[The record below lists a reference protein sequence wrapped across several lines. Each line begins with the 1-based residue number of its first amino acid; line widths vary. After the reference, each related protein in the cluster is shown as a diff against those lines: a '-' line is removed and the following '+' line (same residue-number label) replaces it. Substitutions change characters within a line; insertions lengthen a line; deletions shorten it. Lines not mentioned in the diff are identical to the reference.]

1 MRLQN
6 SSFAVVNFLSK
17 NNHIYHC
24 KSIIHH
30 HLGKLVKLADV
41 IDELVEERG
50 LEKEALGAVVCEG
63 MLAAYQRK
71 YPDLVLKVEEDPAT
85 GNLVVLAQKTV
96 ATNVDD
102 EYSQISLKKARNI
115 NKNIALD
122 EHLWLPFEGQI
133 GRVEVLRARQVIASK
148 IKQIEARI
156 VYDMFKN
163 KQGQIVIGTVHKT
176 ERNGISVKFGDV
188 YAFLPYSLSI
198 PGEKFA
204 VGYTI
209 RALLKEVLVEP
220 QGDNQLILDRVTPE
234 FLAAL
239 FELEIPEVFEKLV
252 EIKKIVRSPGYK
264 SKVAVS
270 SHDRNIDP
278 VGTCVG
284 VGGSRIKPILK
295 ELGGETIDV
304 FLWSDALP
312 LFVKNSLKPAIIDRV
327 ELSPDNTAA
336 YVWLNEDQRS
346 FAIGK
351 GGQNISLASQ
361 ITGVTIQLVR
371 EESTQKDKKDVDEDE
386 ELTDD
391 QA

>member
-1 MRLQN
+1 M
-6 SSFAVVNFLSK
+6 
-17 NNHIYHC
+17 
-24 KSIIHH
+24 
-30 HLGKLVKLADV
+30 KLADV

-50 LEKEALGAVVCEG
+50 LERSSLGAIVCEG

-71 YPDLVLKVEEDPAT
+71 YPELVLKVEEDSAT
-85 GNLVVLAQKTV
+85 GDLAVFVQKTV
-96 ATNVDD
+96 AANVDD

-115 NKNIALD
+115 NKDAALD
-122 EHLWLPFEGQI
+122 DTLWLPFEGQI

-148 IKQIEARI
+148 IKQVEALV
-156 VYDMFKN
+156 VYDLFKN
-163 KQGQIVIGTVHKT
+163 KQGQIVIGTVHKV
-176 ERNGISVKFGDV
+176 ERNGVSVKLGDV

-209 RALLKEVLVEP
+209 RALLKEVLLEP
-220 QGDNQLILDRVTPE
+220 RGDNQLILDRISPE

-239 FELEIPEVFEKLV
+239 FGLEIPEVFEKLI

-264 SKVAVS
+264 SKVAVVS
-270 SHDRNIDP
+270 RDKNIDP

-304 FLWSDALP
+304 FLWSESLS
-312 LFVKNSLKPAIIDRV
+312 LLVKNSLKPAVIDRV
-327 ELSPDNTAA
+327 EISSDNTSAR
-336 YVWLNEDQRS
+336 VWLAEDQRS

-361 ITGVTIQLVR
+361 VSGVNIQLVR
-371 EESTQKDKKDVDEDE
+371 EEERTEKRENDGDDEQEIMDE
-386 ELTDD
+386 EI
-391 QA
+391 

>member
-1 MRLQN
+1 
-6 SSFAVVNFLSK
+6 
-17 NNHIYHC
+17 
-24 KSIIHH
+24 
-30 HLGKLVKLADV
+30 VKLADV

-71 YPDLVLKVEEDPAT
+71 YPDLVLKVEEDPA
-85 GNLVVLAQKTV
+85 GDLVVLVQKTV
-96 ATNVDD
+96 VTTVDD

-163 KQGQIVIGTVHKT
+163 KQGQIIIGTVHKT

-188 YAFLPYSLSI
+188 YAFLPYSLAI

-220 QGDNQLILDRVTPE
+220 QGDNQLILDRISSD

-264 SKVAVS
+264 SKVAVF

-295 ELGGETIDV
+295 ELSGETIDV
-304 FLWSDALP
+304 FLWSESLP

-327 ELSPDNTAA
+327 EMSSDNAVA
-336 YVWLNEDQRS
+336 RVWLNEDQRS

-361 ITGVTIQLVR
+361 ITGVSIQLVR
-371 EESTQKDKKDVDEDE
+371 EEGVQKDKEEVDDE
-386 ELTDD
+386 VLTDD
-391 QA
+391 QV

>member
-1 MRLQN
+1 M
-6 SSFAVVNFLSK
+6 
-17 NNHIYHC
+17 
-24 KSIIHH
+24 
-30 HLGKLVKLADV
+30 KLADV

-50 LEKEALGAVVCEG
+50 LDKDALGAVVCEG

-71 YPDLVLKVEEDPAT
+71 YPDLVLKVEEDPVE
-85 GNLVVLAQKTV
+85 GNLVVLVQKTV
-96 ATNVDD
+96 TTSVDD
-102 EYSQISLKKARNI
+102 EDSQISLKKARNI
-115 NKNIALD
+115 NKNSALD
-122 EHLWLPFEGQI
+122 DQIWVPFEGKI

-148 IKQIEARI
+148 IKNIEAQI
-156 VYDMFKN
+156 VYDQFKD
-163 KQGQIVIGTVHKT
+163 KQGQIIIGTVHKS

-204 VGYTI
+204 VGYTV
-209 RALLKEVLVEP
+209 RALLKEVLIEP
-220 QGDNQLILDRVTPE
+220 QGDNQLILDRNSPD

-239 FELEIPEVFEKLV
+239 FALEIPEVFENLV

-264 SKVAVS
+264 SKVAVF

-304 FLWSDALP
+304 FLWSESLP
-312 LFVKNSLKPAIIDRV
+312 LFVKNSLKPAAIDRV
-327 ELSPDNTAA
+327 ELNSDNTVAS
-336 YVWLNEDQRS
+336 VWLNEDQRS

-361 ITGVTIQLVR
+361 ITGVNIQLVR
-371 EESTQKDKKDVDEDE
+371 EDGLKKDKEDVDDE
-386 ELTDD
+386 VLTNEE
-391 QA
+391 A

>member
-1 MRLQN
+1 M
-6 SSFAVVNFLSK
+6 
-17 NNHIYHC
+17 
-24 KSIIHH
+24 
-30 HLGKLVKLADV
+30 KLADV

-50 LEKEALGAVVCEG
+50 LDKDALGAVVCEG

-71 YPDLVLKVEEDPAT
+71 YPDLVLKVEEDPVE
-85 GNLVVLAQKTV
+85 GNLAVLVQKTAV
-96 ATNVDD
+96 ASVDD

-115 NKNIALD
+115 DKNIALD
-122 EHLWLPFEGQI
+122 DQLWVPFEGKI
-133 GRVEVLRARQVIASK
+133 GRVEVLRARQVIASR
-148 IKQIEARI
+148 IKNIEAQI
-156 VYDMFKN
+156 VYDQFKD
-163 KQGQIVIGTVHKT
+163 KQGQIIIGTVHKS

-204 VGYTI
+204 IGYTV
-209 RALLKEVLVEP
+209 RALLKEVLIEP
-220 QGDNQLILDRVTPE
+220 QGDNQLILDRVSPE

-239 FELEIPEVFEKLV
+239 FALEIPEVFENLV

-264 SKVAVS
+264 SKVAVF

-295 ELGGETIDV
+295 ELSGETIDV
-304 FLWSDALP
+304 FLWSESLP
-312 LFVKNSLKPAIIDRV
+312 LFVKNSLKPAVIDRV
-327 ELSPDNTAA
+327 ELNSDNTVAS
-336 YVWLNEDQRS
+336 VWLNEDQRS

-361 ITGVTIQLVR
+361 ITGVSIQLVR
-371 EESTQKDKKDVDEDE
+371 EDGLKKDKEDVDDE
-386 ELTDD
+386 VLTNEE
-391 QA
+391 A

>member
-1 MRLQN
+1 
-6 SSFAVVNFLSK
+6 
-17 NNHIYHC
+17 
-24 KSIIHH
+24 
-30 HLGKLVKLADV
+30 VKLADV

-50 LEKEALGAVVCEG
+50 LERDSLGAIVCEG

-71 YPDLVLKVEEDPAT
+71 YPDLDLKVEENSAT
-85 GNLVVLAQKTV
+85 GDLTVLVQKNVV
-96 ATNVDD
+96 ASVDD
-102 EYSQISLKKARNI
+102 EYSEISLKKARNI
-115 NKNIALD
+115 NKDAALD
-122 EHLWLPFEGQI
+122 DVLWVPFEGQI
-133 GRVEVLRARQVIASK
+133 GRVEVLRARQVIASR
-148 IKQIEARI
+148 IKQVEARI
-156 VYDMFKN
+156 VYDLFKN
-163 KQGQIVIGTVHKT
+163 KQGQVVIGTVHKT

-220 QGDNQLILDRVTPE
+220 QGDYQLILDRVSSD

-295 ELGGETIDV
+295 ELSGETIDV

-312 LFVKNSLKPAIIDRV
+312 LFVKNSLKPAVIDRV
-327 ELSPDNTAA
+327 EVSPDNTVAR
-336 YVWLNEDQRS
+336 VWLNEDQRS

-361 ITGVTIQLVR
+361 ITGVSIQLIR
-371 EESTQKDKKDVDEDE
+371 EEESAAKKDDE

-391 QA
+391 QD

>member
-1 MRLQN
+1 M
-6 SSFAVVNFLSK
+6 
-17 NNHIYHC
+17 
-24 KSIIHH
+24 
-30 HLGKLVKLADV
+30 LVKLADV

-50 LEKEALGAVVCEG
+50 LEREALGAVVCEG

-71 YPDLVLKVEEDPAT
+71 YPDLILKTEEDAVT
-85 GNLVVLAQKTV
+85 GDLVVLVQKTV
-96 ATNVDD
+96 VSSVDD
-102 EYSQISLKKARNI
+102 EYTEISLKKARNI
-115 NKNIALD
+115 DKNIALD
-122 EHLWLPFEGQI
+122 EHIWLPFEGHI

-148 IKQIEARI
+148 IKQLEARI
-156 VYDMFKN
+156 VYDQFKN

-204 VGYTI
+204 VGYTV

-220 QGDNQLILDRVTPE
+220 QGDNQLILDRISPE
-234 FLAAL
+234 FLEAL

-252 EIKKIVRSPGYK
+252 EVKKIVRAPGYK

-295 ELGGETIDV
+295 ELSGETIDV

-312 LFVKNSLKPAIIDRV
+312 IFVKNSLKPAVIDRV
-327 ELSPDNTAA
+327 EMSSDNTSAR
-336 YVWLNEDQRS
+336 VWLNEDQRS

-361 ITGVTIQLVR
+361 ITGVSIQLVR
-371 EESTQKDKKDVDEDE
+371 EEIPQQEQEQENADDE
-386 ELTDD
+386 E
-391 QA
+391 